1 MRTGRDGKVAAFAG
15 RSRRRLLTR
24 IITPLVALT
33 PRTRF
38 GPYEITA
45 QIGAGGMGEVYRA
58 IDTNLKRAVA
68 MKVLPVSVAGDSE
81 RLARFQR
88 EAELLAALN
97 HPNIASIYGLEKSGP
112 ATGPLQFAR
121 RRPSH
126 RLKVESAAT
135 PEMLFGG

>member
-1 MRTGRDGKVAAFAG
+1 M
-15 RSRRRLLTR
+15 
-24 IITPLVALT
+24 ALT
-33 PRTRF
+33 PGSRF
-38 GPYEITA
+38 GPYRVSA

-112 ATGPLQFAR
+112 ATALVMELVEGPTLADGHRAGRDSDLPTPCPSQSRSPKPSR
-121 RRPSH
+121 RRTS
-126 RLKVESAAT
+126 KASSTAI
-135 PEMLFGG
+135 